1 MIKKLVFLLII
12 LILNLF
18 YSAQSM
24 ADNAAN
30 KAGCIQ
36 AAIQGIKLE
45 IERNKRWTASA
56 EERQD
61 LSAVEKYKNEL
72 SNLENDLAK
81 YSNLKVEDYQ
91 LPERFKVTAWVEG
104 QCTANAILYMDDMSQ
119 SGPWYHVAGVTGGE
133 YNAIEPG
140 TKYSIGL
147 YLVYPREYFGMK
159 SYYVYINSAERDP
172 VSPGK
177 VAGK

>member
-1 MIKKLVFLLII
+1 MFRKLVFLLII

-18 YSAQSM
+18 YSTRSM
-24 ADNAAN
+24 ADNLTS
-30 KAGCIQ
+30 KAGCIK

-45 IERNKRWTASA
+45 MERNEKWTASA
-56 EERQD
+56 EDRRDVKAIAE
-61 LSAVEKYKNEL
+61 YKNEL
-72 SNLENDLAK
+72 STLENDLMK
-81 YSNLKVEDYQ
+81 YSGLTAADYQ
-91 LPERFKVTAWVEG
+91 LPERFKVAAWVEG
-104 QCTANAILYMDDMSQ
+104 QCAANAILYMKDMSQ
-119 SGPWYHVAGVTGGE
+119 SGPWYHVAGIAGDE
-133 YNAIEPG
+133 YNSIEPG
-140 TKYSIGL
+140 KKYSMDL